1 MNLSKAAEERFND
14 NWRIRT
20 GLGFRMK
27 YEWRFELFCTLKLA
41 RDALLA
47 DFEFGNHI
55 VRLRF
60 KFYPRHSL
68 RQAVAAGR
76 ARN

>member
-1 MNLSKAAEERFND
+1 MNLSKAAEERCND

-20 GLGFRMK
+20 GLGFRLK
-27 YEWRFELFCTLKLA
+27 YQWRFELLYTLQWA
-41 RDALLA
+41 RDTLLA
-47 DFEFGNHI
+47 DFDFTNHI